1 MKVSKVT
8 ACRFTEHLLL
18 TRYYLNAR
26 LAVSVNVILALKYTS
41 IVHTYLIC
49 TVLSHLQEVFVL
61 RQQNKPPNPPPLV
74 PLLI

>member
-41 IVHTYLIC
+41 IVHTY
-49 TVLSHLQEVFVL
+49 Q
-61 RQQNKPPNPPPLV
+61 
-74 PLLI
+74 LLI